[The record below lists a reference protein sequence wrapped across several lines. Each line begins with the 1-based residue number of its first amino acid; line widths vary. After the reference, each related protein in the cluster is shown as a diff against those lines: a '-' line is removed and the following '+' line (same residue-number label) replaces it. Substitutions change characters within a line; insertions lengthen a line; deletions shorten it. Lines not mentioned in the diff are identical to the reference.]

1 MVLSSV
7 GVNLIEKLKEF
18 IDKIEGLSTI
28 EDQVKEILQCKEVVI
43 VAGDADVDQESM
55 YDIGHAAARMLLNKV
70 SDDDIIAVTGG
81 STVLKLVESITP
93 SHIKADH
100 VTVVPARGSL
110 GGDVVTYQANTLAA
124 MLADK
129 IGCNYKSLSIPDNL
143 SQNALESVR
152 QEPEIQSTLE
162 LLIKA
167 NVLVYGIGK
176 ALKMASRRH
185 LGDEVM
191 DLLQEKGGAAAE
203 ALGYYFDGNGDIIY
217 HSRSVGITI
226 DQMTELKYP
235 IAVAGGRSKSG
246 AILSV
251 KKLLSRGGCVIMDE
265 GAAKGAYSFV
275 EMT

>member
-110 GGDVVTYQANTLAA
+110 GDVVTYQANTLAA

-191 DLLQEKGGAAAE
+191 DLLQEKGAAAE

-251 KKLLSRGGCVIMDE
+251 KKLLSRGCVIMDE
-265 GAAKGAYSFV
+265 GAAKGLIALSK
-275 EMT
+275 